1 MDKKKIISN
10 TIMFLAI
17 VISIVLFTSIFGGKN
32 ALVGVSGITAALS
45 LLGTDYTL
53 KPVKNTIYF
62 VVLEVTLGIATFLAS
77 TNALLGLIITFCAIF
92 YILYSFTYNTK
103 KPTYVAF
110 TLGYC
115 FMLFTPVTLQ
125 ELPIRLEAL
134 AFCGLLIMILQLFVN
149 KDRLQ
154 KQAYGQITSSIK
166 LINEEISLIL
176 SNKDTNRI
184 SKSNTI
190 VSNNLRNLIETF
202 YEIIDKDIELSV
214 PLYQYLFISQF
225 LYSLNIT
232 LNKVNTSTNL
242 IKTESIKDLSY
253 LLNQIE
259 KFINNKEDIHTLI
272 CDFETFLNTH
282 NFIKTKSYLDFELD
296 SYVSILMKDLT
307 NTESNNASELANQY
321 FTKNIISKLN
331 SFKNNINRDS
341 LKFTFA
347 FRGAL
352 VTSLGFFIVSA
363 FNIPQGKW
371 LVFSLI
377 SIVQPYLDT
386 SKTKGHDRLIGTIIG
401 LLIFEIVFNI
411 ISDNSLRTLI
421 VLLFG
426 YINNFQTKYRNQMV
440 CTTISALG
448 SASIGTSV
456 VLLGFERLLFV
467 FIGTIIALYANKLI
481 FPYKISTATKTDIKT
496 STKLNENILS
506 LMYKKCLN
514 PNSYDEDLITAVS
527 INKLLNKKIDSNN
540 AMLLSEQINDFVY
553 YQHILMNEVRILLN
567 MFNEYKLGASFK
579 LQLIYDIDYLMNKDL
594 TKEETLKF
602 LGDIDSTLSKLI
614 VINVLE
620 LREVLLKSKSISNT
634 VINSI

>member
-1 MDKKKIISN
+1 
-10 TIMFLAI
+10 FLVI

-125 ELPIRLEAL
+125 ELPIRLESL

-154 KQAYGQITSSIK
+154 KQAYGQVISSLK
-166 LINEEISLIL
+166 LINEEISLIS

-184 SKSNTI
+184 SKFNTT

-232 LNKVNTSTNL
+232 LNKVSTSTNL

-272 CDFETFLNTH
+272 YDFETFLNTH
-282 NFIKTKSYLDFELD
+282 DFIKTKSYLDFELD
-296 SYVSILMKDLT
+296 SYISILMKDLT

-352 VTSLGFFIVSA
+352 ITSLGFFIVSA

-411 ISDNSLRTLI
+411 ISDNSLRTII

-426 YINNFQTKYRNQMV
+426 YINNFQTKYKNQMV

-481 FPYKISTATKTDIKT
+481 LPYKISTATKTDIKT

-506 LMYKKCLN
+506 LLYKKCLN
-514 PNSYDEDLITAVS
+514 PTSYDEDLISTVTV
-527 INKLLNKKIDSNN
+527 NKLLNKKIDSNN
-540 AMLLSEQINDFVY
+540 GMLLSEQINDFVY
-553 YQHILMNEVRILLN
+553 YQHVLMNEVRILFN
-567 MFNEYKLGASFK
+567 MFNEYKLESSFK
-579 LQLIYDIDYLMNKDL
+579 LQLVYDIDYLMNKDL
-594 TKEETLKF
+594 TKEEILKF

-614 VINVLE
+614 VINILE
-620 LREVLLKSKSISNT
+620 LREILLKSKSISNS